1 MTFFVCVRVCACV
14 LNISFRGGCG
24 CLENPAHG
32 RQTRLALN
40 DGRREDARA
49 NRMLISRYFVR
60 LRRDDW
66 MFNTF
71 YSYRFRRFLHRD
83 THTHTARQFLGET
96 DFQLRVLLL
105 WGSSAFSP
113 VGRNDLLLSSKKKKT
128 KNIPPPVA
136 FDPYRPNSIR
146 VCVYIS
152 FFIRY
157 LHFSSRRRN
166 SIRKF
171 TVDWTPLMWERISYT
186 HTHTQQTNSDHRLL
200 LGSLSLLPGGVL
212 SDCDVRTRI
221 RE

>member
-1 MTFFVCVRVCACV
+1 MIECSTPFIRIDFE
-14 LNISFRGGCG
+14 G
-24 CLENPAHG
+24 
-32 RQTRLALN
+32 
-40 DGRREDARA
+40 
-49 NRMLISRYFVR
+49 
-60 LRRDDW
+60 
-66 MFNTF
+66 F
-71 YSYRFRRFLHRD
+71 YTE

>member
-146 VCVYIS
+146 VCVYI
-152 FFIRY
+152 Y
-157 LHFSSRRRN
+157 PFSLDIYIFPLDEGIPSASLQSTGRRWCE
-166 SIRKF
+166 SGS
-171 TVDWTPLMWERISYT
+171 VT

-200 LGSLSLLPGGVL
+200 LGSLSLSLTWWCVERL
-212 SDCDVRTRI
+212 RCTYQN
-221 RE
+221 